1 MEFRNPKVPEGINV
15 SRHSPLYE
23 FFLLS
28 LGTLL
33 LCVALAFAS
42 LFLGSLLGRHAPV
55 AWEKAVAGMI
65 IGDRLPEAAPESEA
79 ESEAETGPLRA
90 ELQALADRLSAH
102 IELPEGL
109 TVKAHYLD
117 SDQVNAF
124 ATVGGH
130 IFIAR
135 GLIERMPHENALAF
149 VVGHE
154 VAHVAHRDPAAALGG
169 VVLLQALFALAS
181 SSGSELPG
189 ELLVGPNALLLSG
202 FSRDV
207 EREADAAAL
216 AALAGLYGHVA
227 GASTFFEAVLH
238 LPQPPALLS
247 SHPLT
252 RERIDAIAETAR
264 ERDWPLQGPV
274 TPLSP
279 ALARLAG
286 DGG

>member
-1 MEFRNPKVPEGINV
+1 MEFKNPKVPEGINV

-33 LCVALAFAS
+33 LFAALGFAS

-55 AWEKAVAGMI
+55 AWENAVAGVV
-65 IGDRLPEAAPESEA
+65 IGDHLAEEA
-79 ESEAETGPLRA
+79 EGSEVETGPLRD
-90 ELQALADRLSAH
+90 ELQALADRLAEH
-102 IELPEGL
+102 IALPEGL

-117 SDQVNAF
+117 SDQINAF

-135 GLIERMPHENALAF
+135 GLIERMPHENALAM
-149 VVGHE
+149 VVAHE
-154 VAHVAHRDPAAALGG
+154 VAHIAHRDPAAALGG
-169 VVLLQALFALAS
+169 MVLLQALFALVS
-181 SSGSELPG
+181 SSGTELPD
-189 ELLVGPNALLLSG
+189 ELVFGPNALLFTS

-216 AALAGLYGHVA
+216 AAVAGLYGHVA
-227 GASTFFEAVLH
+227 EAATFFEAVLYF
-238 LPQPPALLS
+238 PQPPELLS

-252 RERIDAIAETAR
+252 QERIDAIAGTAR
-264 ERDWPLQGPV
+264 EKDWSLQGPV

-279 ALARLAG
+279 ALARLAEAASG
-286 DGG
+286 S

>member
-1 MEFRNPKVPEGINV
+1 MEFKNPKVPEGINV

-33 LCVALAFAS
+33 LFAALGFAS

-55 AWEKAVAGMI
+55 AWENAVAGVV
-65 IGDRLPEAAPESEA
+65 IGDRLAEESQGSAAEA
-79 ESEAETGPLRA
+79 GPLRD
-90 ELQALADRLSAH
+90 ELQALADRLSAQ
-102 IELPEGL
+102 IALPAGL

-117 SDQVNAF
+117 SDQINAF

-135 GLIERMPHENALAF
+135 GLIERMPHENALAM
-149 VVGHE
+149 VVAHE
-154 VAHVAHRDPAAALGG
+154 VAHIAHRDPAAALGG
-169 VVLLQALFALAS
+169 MVLLQALFALVS
-181 SSGSELPG
+181 SSGTDLPEEL
-189 ELLVGPNALLLSG
+189 VFGPNALLLSS

-216 AALAGLYGHVA
+216 AAVAGLYGHVA
-227 GASTFFEAVLH
+227 EAATFFEAVLD
-238 LPQPPALLS
+238 LPQPPELLS
-247 SHPLT
+247 THPLT
-252 RERIDAIAETAR
+252 QERIDAIAETAR
-264 ERDWPLQGPV
+264 TRGWPLQGAM

-279 ALARLAG
+279 ALARLAEAAPG
-286 DGG
+286 S

>member
-23 FFLLS
+23 FFLLG
-28 LGTLL
+28 LGTILAIA
-33 LCVALAFAS
+33 ALGFAA

-55 AWEKAVAGMI
+55 AWENALARVIVA
-65 IGDRLPEAAPESEA
+65 DRFAAEGEGA
-79 ESEAETGPLRA
+79 EDRHREVRA
-90 ELQALADRLSAH
+90 ELQALADRLAGH
-102 IELPEGL
+102 IELPSGL
-109 TVKAHYLD
+109 TVTAHYLD

-130 IFIAR
+130 IFVAR
-135 GLIERMPHENALAF
+135 GLIERMRSENALAM
-149 VVGHE
+149 VVAHE
-154 VAHVAHRDPAAALGG
+154 VAHIAHRDPAAALGG
-169 VVLLQALFALAS
+169 VVLLQILAALVTT
-181 SSGSELPG
+181 SGADLPEEL
-189 ELLVGPNALLLSG
+189 VFGPNALLLSS
-202 FSRDV
+202 FSRDA

-227 GASTFFEAVLH
+227 EAATFFEAVLD
-238 LPQPPALLS
+238 LPQPPELLS

-264 ERDWPLQGPV
+264 ERDWPLRGAS

-279 ALARLAG
+279 ALARLAEAASG
-286 DGG
+286 S

>member
-1 MEFRNPKVPEGINV
+1 VEFRNPKVPERINV

-33 LCVALAFAS
+33 LFAALGFAS

-55 AWEKAVAGMI
+55 AWENAVAGVV
-65 IGDRLPEAAPESEA
+65 IGDRLAEEPEGSEV
-79 ESEAETGPLRA
+79 EAGPLRD
-90 ELQALADRLSAH
+90 ELQALADRLAGH
-102 IELPEGL
+102 IALPAGL
-109 TVKAHYLD
+109 TVEAHYLD

-135 GLIERMPHENALAF
+135 GLIERMPHENALAM
-149 VVGHE
+149 VVAHE
-154 VAHVAHRDPAAALGG
+154 VAHIAHRDPAAALGG
-169 VVLLQALFALAS
+169 MVLLQALFALVS
-181 SSGSELPG
+181 SSGTELPD
-189 ELLVGPNALLLSG
+189 ELVFGPNALLFTS

-216 AALAGLYGHVA
+216 AAVAGLYGHVA
-227 GASTFFEAVLH
+227 EAATFFEAVLH
-238 LPQPPALLS
+238 LLQPPELLS

-252 RERIDAIAETAR
+252 QERIDAIAETAR
-264 ERDWPLQGPV
+264 AQGWPLGGAV

-279 ALARLAG
+279 ALARLAEAASG
-286 DGG
+286 S

>member
-28 LGTLL
+28 LGALL
-33 LCVALAFAS
+33 LFAALGFAS
-42 LFLGSLLGRHAPV
+42 LFLGSLLGRYAPV
-55 AWEKAVAGMI
+55 AWENAVAGVVI
-65 IGDRLPEAAPESEA
+65 EGRLAKDGAEAEVEAAA
-79 ESEAETGPLRA
+79 LRE
-90 ELQALADRLSAH
+90 ELQALADRLAGH
-102 IELPEGL
+102 MALPAGL

-117 SDQVNAF
+117 SDEVNAF

-135 GLIERMPHENALAF
+135 GLIERMPHENALAM
-149 VVGHE
+149 VVAHE
-154 VAHVAHRDPAAALGG
+154 IAHVAHRDPAAALGG
-169 VVLLQALFALAS
+169 MVLLQALFALVTT
-181 SSGSELPG
+181 SGSEVPE
-189 ELLVGPNALLLSG
+189 ELIFGPNALLLSS

-227 GASTFFEAVLH
+227 EASTFFEAVLG
-238 LPQPPALLS
+238 LPQPPELLS

-252 RERIDAIAETAR
+252 QERIDEIVETAR
-264 ERDWPLQGPV
+264 ERDWPLRGET

-286 DGG
+286 E

>member
-28 LGTLL
+28 LGALL
-33 LCVALAFAS
+33 LFAALGFAS
-42 LFLGSLLGRHAPV
+42 LFLGSLLGRYAPV
-55 AWEKAVAGMI
+55 AWENAVAGVVI
-65 IGDRLPEAAPESEA
+65 EGRLAKDGAEAEVEAAA
-79 ESEAETGPLRA
+79 LRE
-90 ELQALADRLSAH
+90 ELQALADRLAGH
-102 IELPEGL
+102 MALPAGL

-117 SDQVNAF
+117 SDEVNAF

-135 GLIERMPHENALAF
+135 GLIERMPHENALAM
-149 VVGHE
+149 VVAHE
-154 VAHVAHRDPAAALGG
+154 IAHVAHRDPAAALGG
-169 VVLLQALFALAS
+169 MVLLQALFALVTT
-181 SSGSELPG
+181 SGSEVPE
-189 ELLVGPNALLLSG
+189 ELIFGPNALLLSS

-227 GASTFFEAVLH
+227 EASTFFEAVLG
-238 LPQPPALLS
+238 LPQPPELLS

-252 RERIDAIAETAR
+252 QERIDEIVETAR
-264 ERDWPLQGPV
+264 ERDWPLRGET
-274 TPLSP
+274 TPLTP

-286 DGG
+286 E

>member
-23 FFLLS
+23 FFLLG

-33 LCVALAFAS
+33 LFAALGFAS

-55 AWEKAVAGMI
+55 AWENAVAGVI
-65 IGDRLPEAAPESEA
+65 IGDHPAKEGAEA
-79 ESEAETGPLRA
+79 EAEAGLLRA
-90 ELQALADRLSAH
+90 ELQALADRLAVH

-149 VVGHE
+149 VVAHE
-154 VAHVAHRDPAAALGG
+154 VAHIAHRDPAAALGG

-189 ELLVGPNALLLSG
+189 ELLIGPNALLLNS

-227 GASTFFEAVLH
+227 GASTFFEAVLP
-238 LPQPPALLS
+238 LPQPPELLS

-252 RERIDAIAETAR
+252 QERIDDIAGTAR
-264 ERDWPLQGPV
+264 ERDWPRQGPV

>member
-33 LCVALAFAS
+33 LFALIGFTA
-42 LFLGSLLGRHAPV
+42 LFLGSLLGRHTPV
-55 AWEKAVAGMI
+55 AWEKAVAGVI
-65 IGDRLPEAAPESEA
+65 LRDRLAEQSAEDAPVV
-79 ESEAETGPLRA
+79 A
-90 ELQALADRLSAH
+90 ELQALADRLSGH
-102 IELPEGL
+102 IDLPDGL
-109 TVKAHYLD
+109 TVTAHYWD
-117 SDQVNAF
+117 ADTVNAF

-135 GLIERMPHENALAF
+135 GLIERMPNENALAM
-149 VVGHE
+149 VVAHE
-154 VAHVAHRDPAAALGG
+154 VAHIAHRDPAAALGG
-169 VVLLQALFALAS
+169 GLLLQIFATLATT
-181 SSGSELPG
+181 SGSELPE
-189 ELLVGPNALLLSG
+189 ELIFGPNALLISS

-216 AALAGLYGHVA
+216 AALAGLYGHVG
-227 GASTFFEAVLH
+227 GAASFFEEVLH
-238 LPQPPALLS
+238 LPQPPELLS

-252 RERIDAIAETAR
+252 QERIDRIEETAGG
-264 ERDWPLQGPV
+264 RDWPLRGAP

-286 DGG
+286 SPSGS

>member
-1 MEFRNPKVPEGINV
+1 MEFRNPKVPERINV

-33 LCVALAFAS
+33 LFAALGFAS

-55 AWEKAVAGMI
+55 AWENAVAGVV
-65 IGDRLPEAAPESEA
+65 IGDRLAEEPEGSEV
-79 ESEAETGPLRA
+79 EAGPLRD
-90 ELQALADRLSAH
+90 ELQALADRLAGH
-102 IELPEGL
+102 IALPAGL
-109 TVKAHYLD
+109 TVEAHYLD

-135 GLIERMPHENALAF
+135 GLIERMPHENALAM
-149 VVGHE
+149 VVAHE
-154 VAHVAHRDPAAALGG
+154 VAHIAHRDPAAALGG
-169 VVLLQALFALAS
+169 MVLLQALFALVS
-181 SSGSELPG
+181 SSGTELPD
-189 ELLVGPNALLLSG
+189 ELVFGPNALLFTS

-216 AALAGLYGHVA
+216 AAVAGLYGHVA
-227 GASTFFEAVLH
+227 EAATFFEAVLH
-238 LPQPPALLS
+238 LLQPPELLS

-252 RERIDAIAETAR
+252 QERIDAIAETAR
-264 ERDWPLQGPV
+264 AQGWPLGGAV

-279 ALARLAG
+279 ALARLAEAASG
-286 DGG
+286 S